1 MFHSTETWFEG
12 IIIKFGARGSRFRKP
27 RGGGKEEGGTIS
39 TALRGEGELIVKS
52 NDDKGIDWEN

>member
-1 MFHSTETWFEG
+1 MDRD
-12 IIIKFGARGSRFRKP
+12 FGS